1 MLKRGEDQKKS
12 MEERESGLGK
22 EKESKF
28 FLFFS
33 FFSII
38 IKYVVMDFNYYRIY
52 FINNSYLTC
61 MEDIFFSYK

>member
-61 MEDIFFSYK
+61 M